1 MGRKGQPLLPQGLKP
16 SSLLALGGIA
26 KSDTL
31 IRNPWPHQRGS
42 GFVGFFLLLDRHV
55 LQFTGLENV
64 AAFLAFHIFGFFVTG
79 DNLYPGVFALFG
91 TDFLLGGLRRLANR
105 HKLVDCSTIERR

>member
-42 GFVGFFLLLDRHV
+42 RFVRFFLLLDRHV
-55 LQFTGLENV
+55 L
-64 AAFLAFHIFGFFVTG
+64 
-79 DNLYPGVFALFG
+79 
-91 TDFLLGGLRRLANR
+91 
-105 HKLVDCSTIERR
+105 